1 MRVRKVCTKCGK
13 LKSMYDFLQSEE
25 FPDKKTRECSSCIEE
40 IQFGEYNSKINNN
53 QQTIKTMATL
63 AEKRKAAEEAAKV
76 AEGKPAT
83 APKAAT
89 APKPKVGDKT
99 TKGDTVVGE
108 KKEAG
113 AKGRKPYVEKPIEQL
128 DLATGTVV
136 IATYKTLAEAAAAV
150 GTSSSYL
157 LDGLRGWAKSVA
169 KFKWRYEGE
178 EIFVREPKVK
188 STAEKEFVAAGKV
201 EDVPV
206 PGDLDYDPELHGTK
220 PEVEEE
226 EILDTPEEESQ
237 EETEE

>member
-53 QQTIKTMATL
+53 QQTIKKMATL
-63 AEKRKAAEEAAKV
+63 AEKRKAAEAAEMAV
-76 AEGKPAT
+76 EGKPAAT
-83 APKAAT
+83 PKT
-89 APKPKVGDKT
+89 ETPKPKVGKKT

-136 IATYKTLAEAAAAV
+136 INTYPTLAEAAAAV

-169 KFKWRYEGE
+169 KFKWRYESE
-178 EIFVREPKVK
+178 EIFVREPKAK
-188 STAEKEFVAAGKV
+188 STAEKGFIAAGKV

-206 PGDLDYDPELHGTK
+206 PGDLDYDPELHGPK

-226 EILDTPEEESQ
+226 EILDSSEEEEQ
-237 EETEE
+237 EETKE